1 MLGAPLPRMGWTKTW
16 SISRMYVIA
25 TAGHVD
31 HGKSTLVRALTGI
44 DPDRLREEQAREM
57 TIDLGFAWLTL
68 PNQQP
73 LGIVD
78 VPGHIDF
85 IENMLAGVGGVDA
98 ALLVIAADE
107 GPMPQ
112 TREHLAILNL
122 LHVPHIVVALTK
134 ADLAPDAAWLELVS
148 AEVRKILAGTLFAE
162 APIIP
167 LSARTGRGMDELL
180 RVLQATLEE
189 VQSLREIGVL
199 GKRDIGRARLPV
211 DRVFSMPGFGTIVTG
226 TLLDGPFGLG
236 DEVEILPH
244 GIHARVRGLQT
255 HRQKIERALPG
266 SRVAI
271 NLAGVAVDEV
281 RRGDV
286 VTHPGLLKP
295 ASLLDVQL
303 ELLAAPFWRGTLAH
317 NTELKFFCG
326 AAETLARVRLLE
338 AGELASGALGW
349 AQLELAEPVAVV
361 NGDRFIVRLPS
372 PSTTLGG
379 GVVVDAHPA
388 LVYRRHAGTVDL
400 EVLSR
405 LQALLQG
412 TPAQRLEKALLRS
425 GFTTL
430 AQAQTTSGLDAAT
443 FAAALDEMLASGI
456 ARQVGEV
463 LALAELWQA
472 ELHRASSYVADFHAA
487 QPLAEGLS
495 RESLRNRL
503 NLAPRAMN
511 ALLAVAV
518 EQGVLVDDGETVR
531 LQTHQVR
538 FTPEQQRTV
547 DALLARFLVQP
558 FNTPSVKECRAALSD
573 PVYEALLRQ
582 GSLVQVNPEVV
593 FLRQTYDDA
602 VAQVREL
609 ISRQGQIT
617 AAQVRDA
624 FGTTRKYALALLE
637 HLDAIGV
644 TRRVGDA
651 RILR

>member
-1 MLGAPLPRMGWTKTW
+1 
-16 SISRMYVIA
+16 MYVIA

-112 TREHLAILNL
+112 TREHLAILKL
-122 LHVPHIVVALTK
+122 LRVPRIVVALTK

-167 LSARTGRGMDELL
+167 LSARTGQGQGELL

-189 VQSLREIGVL
+189 VQSLRETGVL

-236 DEVEILPH
+236 DEVELLPH

-286 VTHPGLLKP
+286 VAHPGLMKST
-295 ASLLDVQL
+295 SLLDVQL
-303 ELLAAPFWRGTLAH
+303 ELLAGPLWRGTLAH

-388 LVYRRHAGTVDL
+388 LVYRRHAGTVDR

-412 TPAQRLEKALLRS
+412 TPIQRLEKSLLRS
-425 GFTTL
+425 GFTTS
-430 AQAQTTSGLDAAT
+430 AQAQIASGLDAAT
-443 FAAALDEMLASGI
+443 FTTALDEMLASGI
-456 ARQVGEV
+456 ARRVADV

-472 ELHRASSYVADFHAA
+472 KLLLASSYVADFHAA
-487 QPLAEGLS
+487 QPLAAGVS

-538 FTPEQQRTV
+538 FTSEQQRAV
-547 DALLARFLVQP
+547 DVLLASFQAQP
-558 FNTPSVKECRAALSD
+558 FNTPSVKACRAALSD
-573 PVYEALLRQ
+573 SVYEALLRQ
-582 GSLVQVNPEVV
+582 GSLVQVNYEVV

-602 VAQVREL
+602 VAQIREL
-609 ISRQGQIT
+609 ISRQGQVT
-617 AAQVRDA
+617 AAQVRNA

-651 RILR
+651 RVLK

>member
-1 MLGAPLPRMGWTKTW
+1 MALPHPAVPRALALRMAWTKTW

-44 DPDRLREEQAREM
+44 DPDRLREEQARQM

-112 TREHLAILNL
+112 TREHLAILSL
-122 LHVPHIVVALTK
+122 LHVPRIMVALTK
-134 ADLAPDAAWLELVS
+134 ADLVSDAAWLELVS

-167 LSARTGRGMDELL
+167 LSARSGQGLQDLL

-189 VQSLREIGVL
+189 VQSLRETGVL

-226 TLLDGPFGLG
+226 TLLDGSFALG
-236 DEVEILPH
+236 DEVELLPH
-244 GIHARVRGLQT
+244 GGSARVRGLQT
-255 HRQKIERALPG
+255 HRQQIQRALPG

-271 NLAGVAVDEV
+271 NLAGVAVEDV
-281 RRGDV
+281 QRGDV
-286 VTHPGLLKP
+286 VAHPGLLQP
-295 ASLLDVQL
+295 TSLLDVQL

-317 NTELKFFCG
+317 HTELKFFSG
-326 AAETLARVRLLE
+326 AAEALARVRLLE
-338 AGELASGALGW
+338 AGELAPGTLGW

-388 LVYRRHAGTVDL
+388 LRYRRHAGKVAP
-400 EVLSR
+400 EVLAR
-405 LQALLQG
+405 LHALLQG
-412 TPAQRLEKALLRS
+412 TPAQRLEKSLLRS
-425 GFTTL
+425 GFTTPV
-430 AQAQTTSGLDAAT
+430 QAQTASGLDAGT
-443 FAAALDEMLASGI
+443 FAHALAEILTSGV
-456 ARQVGEV
+456 ARQVGDV

-472 ELHRASSYVADFHAA
+472 TLRQAIGYVADSHAA
-487 QPLAEGLS
+487 QPLAAGLS
-495 RESLRNRL
+495 RESLRSRL
-503 NLAPRAMN
+503 GLMPRVLN
-511 ALLAVAV
+511 ALLALAV
-518 EQGVLVDDGETVR
+518 VQGVLVDDGETVR
-531 LQTHQVR
+531 LPAHQVR
-538 FTPEQQRTV
+538 FTLEQQRTV
-547 DALLARFLVQP
+547 DTLLARFQAQP

-573 PVYEALLRQ
+573 PVYEALVREER
-582 GSLVQVNPEVV
+582 LVQLNPEVV
-593 FLRQTYDDA
+593 FQRETYDDA
-602 VAQVREL
+602 VLRVREL
-609 ISRQGQIT
+609 IGWQGQIT
-617 AAQVRDA
+617 AAQVR
-624 FGTTRKYALALLE
+624 
-637 HLDAIGV
+637 
-644 TRRVGDA
+644 
-651 RILR
+651 